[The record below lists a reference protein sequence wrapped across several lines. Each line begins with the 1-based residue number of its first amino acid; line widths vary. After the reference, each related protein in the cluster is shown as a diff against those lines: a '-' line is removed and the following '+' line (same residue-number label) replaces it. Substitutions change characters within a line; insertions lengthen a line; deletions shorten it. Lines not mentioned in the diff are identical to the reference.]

1 LNTNL
6 SINSAWI
13 SGLMKVSYDVFVWLT
28 AKLSASLRS
37 VSQISLGSSLL
48 WSGNVEAWQVLLVEG
63 SWVGANPPKTTSIY
77 LYICFYDAY
86 SDLGTQC

>member
-1 LNTNL
+1 
-6 SINSAWI
+6 
-13 SGLMKVSYDVFVWLT
+13 VSYDVFVWLT